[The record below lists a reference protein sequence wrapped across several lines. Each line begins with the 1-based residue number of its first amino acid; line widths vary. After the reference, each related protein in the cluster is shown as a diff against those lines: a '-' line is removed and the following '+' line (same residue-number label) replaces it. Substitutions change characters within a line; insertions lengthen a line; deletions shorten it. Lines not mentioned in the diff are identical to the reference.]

1 MGKSEIK
8 DLLQAE
14 IQLFQVFSFFL
25 VGTITGF
32 ASIVLTEGFEH
43 KIIYMTL
50 LIIDFMAFLFTIIMC
65 SYQLI
70 RINELK
76 SKLN

>member
-32 ASIVLTEGFEH
+32 ASIVLTEGFEN
-43 KIIYMTL
+43 KLISIFL
-50 LIIDFMAFLFTIIMC
+50 LVVDFIALVYTGIVC
-65 SYQLI
+65 SLQLI
-70 RINELK
+70 RINKLK
-76 SKLN
+76 YRLN